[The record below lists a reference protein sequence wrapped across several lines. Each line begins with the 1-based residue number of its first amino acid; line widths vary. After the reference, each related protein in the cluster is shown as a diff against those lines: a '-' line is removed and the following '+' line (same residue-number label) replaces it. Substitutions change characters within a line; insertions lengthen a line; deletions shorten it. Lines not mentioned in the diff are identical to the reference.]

1 VRRQAVPVQ
10 LWSKAL
16 APQIEAA
23 DGIQR
28 TRVHFVGIGGIGMSG
43 IAEVLLNLGHVVS
56 GSDLHEGD
64 TTRRLRDLGATVVIG
79 HDREHV
85 GNEIDVV
92 VISSAV
98 GDDNPEVR
106 EARSLHIP
114 VIPRAEMLAELMRLK
129 IGVAV
134 AGAHGK
140 TTTTSLLAAILGE
153 AGFDPTLVIGG
164 RLNALGGTNA
174 RLGRSPYMVAEAD
187 ESDGSFLLL
196 KPRLAIV
203 TNIDREHMNHYG
215 TMDRLID
222 AYVAFVNGIPFYGR
236 AILCADCPTV
246 AGMLD
251 RVNKRVV
258 TYGTS
263 SEHDF
268 AAREIEHDG
277 LRTRFEVLHRGNS
290 LGRVELATP
299 GRHVV
304 LNSLAAIAAATE
316 LGVDFITAANA
327 LASFGGIQRRFEIKG
342 TRGGITVVDD
352 YGHHPTEIRATLA
365 AARVSFEGRIV
376 AVFQP
381 HRYTRTADLFH
392 EFTEAFADA
401 DVVVITDVY
410 AAGESPIEAIGA
422 PGLAAATAR
431 RHGDEVHY
439 RPQGGDLAL
448 EVVRLLRPGD
458 IVITLGAG
466 DITQLGPQIL
476 ANLSEP
482 EKLDR

>member
-1 VRRQAVPVQ
+1 MRRQAVPVR
-10 LWSKAL
+10 LWSEEAL
-16 APQIEAA
+16 APHIEAA
-23 DGIQR
+23 DNVQR

-43 IAEVLLNLGHVVS
+43 IAEVLLTLGHTVS
-56 GSDLHEGD
+56 GSDLHESD
-64 TTRRLRDLGATVVIG
+64 ATRRLRSLGAEIAIG
-79 HDREHV
+79 HDSEHV
-85 GNEIDVV
+85 GFETDVV
-92 VISSAV
+92 VVSSAV
-98 GDDNPEVR
+98 NEDNPEVR
-106 EARSLHIP
+106 AARALHVP

-140 TTTTSLLAAILGE
+140 TTTTSLLAAVLGE

-215 TMDRLID
+215 TMDRLVD
-222 AYVAFVNGIPFYGR
+222 AYVAFINGIPFYGR
-236 AILCADCPTV
+236 AILCADCPMV
-246 AGMLD
+246 EAALA
-251 RVNKRVV
+251 RVNKRFV
-258 TYGTS
+258 TYGTRS
-263 SEHDF
+263 DHDF

-277 LRTRFEVLHRGNS
+277 LRTRFEVLHRGNAI
-290 LGRVELATP
+290 GRVELATP

-304 LNSLAAIAAATE
+304 LNALAALAAATE
-316 LGVDFITAANA
+316 LGVEFSTAARA

-342 TRGGITVVDD
+342 TSDGVTVVDD

-365 AARVSFEGRIV
+365 AARACFKGRIL

-392 EFTEAFADA
+392 EFTEAFVDADA
-401 DVVVITDVY
+401 VVITDIY
-410 AAGESPIEAIGA
+410 AAGEA
-422 PGLAAATAR
+422 PVDGIVSSGLAAATAR
-431 RHGDEVHY
+431 KHAGEVHY
-439 RPQGGDLAL
+439 RPAGNGLAREVAQLARKGD
-448 EVVRLLRPGD
+448 V
-458 IVITLGAG
+458 VITLGAG
-466 DITQLGPQIL
+466 DITRLGPAIL
-476 ANLSEP
+476 AELGS
-482 EKLDR
+482 LAR